1 MRDTFRR
8 YRTTAITFLVLTLPL
23 FSLYFH
29 GKRRAG
35 NTPVETALLVMTS
48 PVQAV
53 AAEVMSTVEGV
64 WSDYVWL
71 VGLQEENDRLL
82 REHEVL
88 LGEAL
93 RAKKLLLE
101 NERLKKLLEFKK
113 ARTDIRTIA
122 ARVIGRDVS
131 PYFRVVKVTLD
142 TGTADDVQEG
152 MPVITHEGVVGRIS
166 NTGAGWSDV
175 MLAVDARSQINVT
188 IAGKGVTGVL
198 TGKGDR
204 NEYGGKFSFL
214 HRSQPVE
221 KDDTVVTSGHDKV
234 FPPGL
239 EVGYVASDVER
250 QDGLYY
256 VYDVT
261 PAVNFSTLEEVLIVV
276 DRSPDPT
283 VDRPEEKRK

>member
-1 MRDTFRR
+1 MRDTLRR
-8 YRTTAITFLVLTLPL
+8 YRAIALTFLVLTLPL

-29 GKRRAG
+29 GKRRPG
-35 NTPVETALLVMTS
+35 NSPIETGLLVLTS

-53 AAEVMSTVEGV
+53 AHEVLRAVEGV

-71 VGLQEENDRLL
+71 VGLAEENQRLL

-93 RAKKLLLE
+93 RAKTLLLE

-113 ARTDIRTIA
+113 ARTDVRTIA
-122 ARVIGRDVS
+122 ARVIGRDIS
-131 PYFRVVKVTLD
+131 PNYRVLKVALD
-142 TGTADDVQEG
+142 TGASDHVTEG

-198 TGKGDR
+198 TGRGDR

-214 HRSQPVE
+214 HKSQPVE

-239 EVGYVASDVER
+239 EVGYIASDSEH

-283 VDRPEEKRK
+283 ADRPQEKR

>member
-1 MRDTFRR
+1 MRDTLRR
-8 YRTTAITFLVLTLPL
+8 YRTTAITFLVLVLPL

-35 NTPVETALLVMTS
+35 NSPIETGLLIVTS

-53 AAEVMSTVEGV
+53 AHDALGTVEDV

-71 VGLQEENDRLL
+71 VGLSEENERLQ

-113 ARTDIRTIA
+113 ARTDVRTIA
-122 ARVIGRDVS
+122 ARVIGRDIS
-131 PYFRVVKVTLD
+131 PYFRVLKVTLD
-142 TGTADDVQEG
+142 TGTTDHVTEG

-198 TGKGDR
+198 TGRGDR

-214 HRSQPVE
+214 HKSQPVE

-239 EVGYVASDVER
+239 EVGYIASDIEH

-283 VDRPEEKRK
+283 ADRPQDKK